1 MIQPAVILLLASLS
15 GSPAGEIVC
24 ETRRVP
30 VIFAEGR
37 ARKHYILEYETRC
50 YHPPVGHLQQLKL
63 ACDLLH
69 SAYGSE
75 EGQARCKELVSRSAP
90 PELGP

>member
-1 MIQPAVILLLASLS
+1 MILPAVILLLAGLS

-24 ETRRVP
+24 ESRLVP
-30 VIFAEGR
+30 VLFASGG
-37 ARKHYILEYETRC
+37 ARKHYIMETETRC
-50 YHPPVGHLQQLKL
+50 YHPTTGRLQQLKL

-75 EGQARCKELVSRSAP
+75 EGQARCRQLISRSAP
-90 PELGP
+90 PELER

>member
-15 GSPAGEIVC
+15 GPPPGEIVC

-30 VIFAEGR
+30 VLFASGG
-37 ARKHYILEYETRC
+37 ARKHYVLEYETRC
-50 YHPPVGHLQQLKL
+50 YHPPLGRLQQLKL

-75 EGQARCKELVSRSAP
+75 EGQARCQELISRSPP